1 MINMR
6 TPLCPKNHPMN
17 FMTLQQVILVSPEYS
32 NGCSCDWCHE
42 APTGKFY
49 HCNICNYDICERCV
63 IYGPQTSHHHEAPG
77 VLAVKENP
85 FEEHCYSRIMPNI
98 SHPFGPD
105 SYIAKPEEPPRYN
118 FFDQER
124 MR

>member
-1 MINMR
+1 MR

-17 FMTLQQVILVSPEYS
+17 FMTIQQVILVSPEYS

-42 APTGKFY
+42 TPSGKFY

-63 IYGPQTSHHHEAPG
+63 LYGPQASHHHDSQC

-85 FEEHCYSRIMPNI
+85 FEEHCYSAPDISKPFSFNPN
-98 SHPFGPD
+98 
-105 SYIAKPEEPPRYN
+105 IAKPENTPRYN